1 MFISKTAVLLVVA
14 VAATTSVVGGASTT
28 NRKLS
33 KNSPPPPPMTKCPS
47 ATLYYYV
54 PFDNT
59 IGSKYQHIFE
69 VFRPPAPLGDQPRLC
84 APSDS
89 FCIGDTVVYS
99 NTLYSDSGL
108 TNRVGKLAGNTKVV
122 AIEDDGTAAGSYT
135 ASIVYD
141 TGSEINVAGYFD
153 ETFRYQD
160 VSVSGGTGDC
170 AFVRGT
176 VTIHQ
181 EEVNAGIGTF
191 DFNVRD

>member
-33 KNSPPPPPMTKCPS
+33 KNSPPPPPPMTKCPS
-47 ATLYYYV
+47 AMLYYYV

-59 IGSKYQHIFE
+59 IGSKYQSIFE

-84 APSDS
+84 TPSDS

-108 TNRVGKLAGNTKVV
+108 TKRVGISAGTTKVLT
-122 AIEDDGTAAGSYT
+122 IEDDGTAGGGYT
-135 ASIVYD
+135 ESIVYD
-141 TGSEINVAGYFD
+141 TGSQINVAGYFD

-160 VSVSGGTGDC
+160 VSVSGGTGY
-170 AFVRGT
+170 
-176 VTIHQ
+176 
-181 EEVNAGIGTF
+181 E
-191 DFNVRD
+191 